1 MKIYLYKITNMV
13 TNDVIVGLRGSDV
26 KKLLGCKSQVSA
38 IAERENPV
46 VGDWLIEKTGESTMT
61 ELNPFTKET
70 YFEWIYWCNIING
83 RWKMVS

>member
-13 TNDVIVGLRGSDV
+13 TNDVIVGLRGADV
-26 KKLLGCKSQVSA
+26 KKLLGCKKVAA

-46 VGDWLIEKTGESTMT
+46 VGDWMIEKTGESTMEDLT
-61 ELNPFTKET
+61 PFTGET